1 MRNCTGF
8 EAHTNR
14 MRCMADGFR
23 CIGREADKRI
33 RASIHGAGDDSL
45 RRWDVTPNFDMIQER

>member
-1 MRNCTGF
+1 
-8 EAHTNR
+8 
-14 MRCMADGFR
+14 MADGFR